1 MQKVDLL
8 YLSQEDIMSLH
19 IGWETIIHAVERALI
34 EHSNG
39 TVENPPKRGV
49 HTRPDSFIH
58 EMPVY
63 LKNMDACGIKW
74 VSGYPAN
81 QKKGLPFILGVQ
93 VMNSAESGV
102 PYCIMDCRWL
112 TGVRTAAV
120 TAATAKCFARKNSRV
135 LSIVGGGV
143 QGKMHLRALKHVL
156 PSLEECRVYD
166 KFSDVADR
174 FVKEMTGEFP
184 DMRIR
189 QYEKP
194 EEIIPDSD
202 LIFTLTGAGV
212 ADYPFMPDLDL
223 PKGVLAGSI
232 ESARAWPAR
241 ICHSAD
247 KYITDDLVSTISFG
261 EECYPGGF
269 PEWTAQTGD
278 VISGKKPG
286 RESDDEIVLA
296 FNWGL
301 ACEDISL
308 GWDIY
313 NAAKEKGVGTVLP
326 LMQADI

>member
-8 YLSQEDIMSLH
+8 YLSQEDIISLNLS
-19 IGWETIIHAVERALI
+19 WDTIIGAVERALI

-49 HTRPDSFIH
+49 HTRKDSFIH

-63 LKNMDACGIKW
+63 LKGMDACGIKW

-81 QKKGLPFILGVQ
+81 REQGLPVILGVQ
-93 VMNSAESGV
+93 VMNSAETGV
-102 PYCIMDCRWL
+102 PYCVMDCRWL

-120 TAATAKCFARKNSRV
+120 TAATAKCFARKDSKV

-156 PSLEECRVYD
+156 PGLEECRVYD
-166 KFSDVADR
+166 KFEPVGKR
-174 FVKEMTGEFP
+174 FVEEMSKEFP
-184 DMRIR
+184 DMRIV

-194 EEIIPDSD
+194 ELIIPESD
-202 LIFTLTGAGV
+202 LIFTLTAAGL
-212 ADYPFMPDLDL
+212 ADYPFMPDIDL

-308 GWDIY
+308 GCDIY
-313 NAAKEKGVGTVLP
+313 NAAMEKGVGTVLP